1 MLQKQEQ
8 KQFQDLTFKSAFA
21 RDQQEVRFKNE
32 RINLLKTFEMD
43 LENIVRMQRQQV
55 GFPIKH
61 I

>member
-21 RDQQEVRFKNE
+21 RDQQENRFKNE
-32 RINLLKTFEMD
+32 RITLLKTFETD

-55 GFPIKH
+55 GSSP
-61 I
+61 